1 MLLTDK
7 NAIII
12 NINDKPI
19 EVVLNFKTLE
29 NLYHCVIDEDIK
41 RMFKIEA
48 TNPFEVLE
56 KLSDINYLSV
66 LLYAMSDG
74 ELEIETIKKALEET
88 GDEYKELSLIIDQSL
103 YWQLKTNDETNA
115 EKVETK
121 KEDLKL
127 FEEYFNYF
135 YVLATTVMRYS
146 VEEFYKF
153 TPAKLKE
160 ISDIYKEEKKNVFI
174 RAYIDIMKAQH
185 GDDKKE
191 KTKNSTTRVVKD
203 ANEFFDLI

>member
-7 NAIII
+7 NAIVI

-29 NLYHCVIDEDIK
+29 NLYHCVIDEDVK
-41 RMFKIEA
+41 RMLKIEA
-48 TNPFEVLE
+48 TNPFEILE

-74 ELEIETIKKALEET
+74 ELEIETIKKALEEI
-88 GDEYKELSLIIDQSL
+88 GDEYKGLSLVIDQSL
-103 YWQLKTNDETNA
+103 YWQLKTNNETNT

-135 YVLATTVMRYS
+135 YVLATTVLRYS

-160 ISDIYKEEKKNVFI
+160 ISDIYREEKKNVI
-174 RAYIDIMKAQH
+174 IHAYVDIMKAQH

-191 KTKNSTTRVVKD
+191 KIKDPTVRTVKD